1 MNAIMGKGGVSGKS
15 LAGRGGEATRSVP
28 RRMSSPVGFRSPATL
43 ATPLLPMTRIA
54 IVPIVALFACAPV
67 LPESRIS
74 SEVPRAPS
82 EAWKGP
88 LPPAPPPAAAD
99 PALLAQIPKQG
110 TPITLRQL
118 ISFALQNAPQT
129 RSTWLSARAAAAG
142 VVSRRSA
149 YYPQIDGQVQ
159 AGYSHQTIGKGLFTV
174 DQFTLTPG
182 ATLNYLL
189 FDLGGRGADVGEAE
203 ALLEAANLNHNATVQ
218 DLVLRVE
225 QAYYQYLSAKAL
237 VASGRETVREAQIAY
252 QAAEE
257 RRNAGVATVADVLQA
272 KTQLS
277 QANLVLQQS
286 EGQVATVRGALAT
299 SLGVP
304 ANLPV
309 DVGELPENLMVRP
322 ISDAVE
328 KLIEQAQAQRPD
340 LARARAQAI
349 AAGNHESSIHSRGMP
364 SLVLNAGASRN
375 YFLDDCCAH
384 GDLYSAAVILRIPI
398 FNGFRD
404 SADLL
409 QAREL
414 ARAAEADAQSVEQQ
428 IILQVWSS
436 YQAVKTAELRVGTSR
451 DLLASALASA
461 EVAQGRYK
469 AGVGSILDLLTAQTA
484 LANARAQEVQ
494 ARADWLVSVATLS
507 HDTGA
512 LALPPEGAQ

>member
-1 MNAIMGKGGVSGKS
+1 
-15 LAGRGGEATRSVP
+15 
-28 RRMSSPVGFRSPATL
+28 MSRF
-43 ATPLLPMTRIA
+43 A
-54 IVPIVALFACAPV
+54 IVSIAALCACAPI

-74 SEVPRAPS
+74 SDVPRAPS
-82 EAWKGP
+82 EVWKGP
-88 LPPAPPPAAAD
+88 LPPAPPQAPAD
-99 PALLAQIPKQG
+99 SALLAQLPRQG
-110 TPITLRQL
+110 TAITLRQL
-118 ISFALQNAPQT
+118 IGFALQNSPQT

-142 VVSRRSA
+142 VVSRRAA
-149 YYPQIDGQVQ
+149 YYPQIDAQVQ

-174 DQFTLTPG
+174 DAFTLTPG
-182 ATLNYLL
+182 ATLSYLL
-189 FDLGGRGADVGEAE
+189 LDLGGRSADVGEAE
-203 ALLEAANLNHNATVQ
+203 ALLEAANLNHNSAGQ
-218 DLVLRVE
+218 ELVLRVE

-237 VASGRETVREAQIAY
+237 VAADRDSVREAQTAY
-252 QAAEE
+252 QAAQE
-257 RRNAGVATVADVLQA
+257 RRDAGVATVADVLQA
-272 KTQLS
+272 KTLLS
-277 QANLVLQQS
+277 QANLALQTS

-309 DVGELPENLMVRP
+309 DVGELPANLP
-322 ISDAVE
+322 IQPIGDAVE

-340 LARARAQAI
+340 LARARAQAV
-349 AAGNHESSIHSRGMP
+349 AASNRQASIRSRGMP
-364 SLVLNAGASRN
+364 ALVLNAGASRN

-384 GDLYSAAVILRIPI
+384 GDLYSAAVTLRIPI

-404 SADLL
+404 SADSL
-409 QAREL
+409 QAREQ

-512 LALPPEGAQ
+512 LALSPEGAQ

>member
-1 MNAIMGKGGVSGKS
+1 
-15 LAGRGGEATRSVP
+15 
-28 RRMSSPVGFRSPATL
+28 
-43 ATPLLPMTRIA
+43 MTRLA
-54 IVPIVALFACAPV
+54 VVLTLALFACAQV

-74 SEVPRAPS
+74 SDVSRAPS
-82 EAWKGP
+82 QEWKGP
-88 LPPAPPPAAAD
+88 LPAAPPPAPAD
-99 PALLAQIPKQG
+99 PALLSQLPKPG

-118 ISFALQNAPQT
+118 VSFALQNSPQT

-149 YYPQIDGQVQ
+149 YYPQIDAQ
-159 AGYSHQTIGKGLFTV
+159 AQLGYSHTTLGKGAFTF
-174 DQFTLTPG
+174 DQFTFTPG

-189 FDLGGRGADVGEAE
+189 FDLGGRSADVGEAE
-203 ALLEAANLNHNATVQ
+203 ALLEAANLTHNVAIQ

-237 VASGRETVREAQIAY
+237 VAADRETVRNAETAY

-277 QANLVLQQS
+277 QARLVLQQS

-309 DVGELPENLMVRP
+309 DVGELPEDLALRP
-322 ISDAVE
+322 IGEAVE

-340 LARARAQAI
+340 LARARAQAL
-349 AAGNHESSIHSRGMP
+349 AAASRQSSIRSRGLP
-364 SLVLNAGASRN
+364 SLVLGAGASRN
-375 YFLDDCCAH
+375 YFLDSCCVH
-384 GDLYSAAVILRIPI
+384 GDTYSAAVTLRIPV

-409 QAREL
+409 QAREQ

-436 YQAVKTAELRVGTSR
+436 YQAVKTAELRIGTSR
-451 DLLASALASA
+451 DLLASAQASA

-469 AGVGSILDLLTAQTA
+469 AGVGSILDLLTAQAA

-512 LALPPEGAQ
+512 LALPPEGTQ

>member
-1 MNAIMGKGGVSGKS
+1 
-15 LAGRGGEATRSVP
+15 
-28 RRMSSPVGFRSPATL
+28 
-43 ATPLLPMTRIA
+43 MTRIA

-237 VASGRETVREAQIAY
+237 VASGVIRRERDGVR
-252 QAAEE
+252 
-257 RRNAGVATVADVLQA
+257 L
-272 KTQLS
+272 
-277 QANLVLQQS
+277 
-286 EGQVATVRGALAT
+286 
-299 SLGVP
+299 LGK
-304 ANLPV
+304 
-309 DVGELPENLMVRP
+309 GELKAKIDITVYSASASARA
-322 ISDAVE
+322 AVE
-328 KLIEQAQAQRPD
+328 K
-340 LARARAQAI
+340 
-349 AAGNHESSIHSRGMP
+349 AGGKLTTTAKVVETP
-364 SLVLNAGASRN
+364 
-375 YFLDDCCAH
+375 
-384 GDLYSAAVILRIPI
+384 
-398 FNGFRD
+398 
-404 SADLL
+404 
-409 QAREL
+409 
-414 ARAAEADAQSVEQQ
+414 ADA
-428 IILQVWSS
+428 
-436 YQAVKTAELRVGTSR
+436 
-451 DLLASALASA
+451 
-461 EVAQGRYK
+461 
-469 AGVGSILDLLTAQTA
+469 
-484 LANARAQEVQ
+484 
-494 ARADWLVSVATLS
+494 
-507 HDTGA
+507 
-512 LALPPEGAQ
+512 

>member
-1 MNAIMGKGGVSGKS
+1 MGKDRGSGKW
-15 LAGRGGEATRSVP
+15 LAGRGGKTARSFL
-28 RRMSSPVGFRSPATL
+28 RQTSTPVGFRSPATL
-43 ATPLLPMTRIA
+43 VTPLLPMNRLVMLLA
-54 IVPIVALFACAPV
+54 GALFACAPV
-67 LPESRIS
+67 LSESRIS
-74 SEVPRAPS
+74 SDVPHAPS
-82 EAWKGP
+82 ETWKGP
-88 LPPAPPPAAAD
+88 LPAAPPPAAAD
-99 PALLAQIPKQG
+99 AALLSQLPRQG

-118 ISFALQNAPQT
+118 ISYALQNSPQT

-142 VVSRRSA
+142 AVSKRSA
-149 YYPQIDGQVQ
+149 YYPQIDGQLQ

-189 FDLGGRGADVGEAE
+189 LDLGGRSADVGEAE
-203 ALLEAANLNHNATVQ
+203 ALLEAANLTHNVAVQ

-225 QAYYQYLSAKAL
+225 QVYYQYLSAKAL
-237 VASGRETVREAQIAY
+237 VAADRESVRAAQTAY

-277 QANLVLQQS
+277 QANLILQQS
-286 EGQVATVRGALAT
+286 GGQVATVRGALAT

-309 DVGELPENLMVRP
+309 DVGDLPENLAVQP
-322 ISDAVE
+322 IADAVE

-340 LARARAQAI
+340 LGRARAQAI
-349 AAGNHESSIHSRGMP
+349 AAANRESSIRSRGMP
-364 SLVLNAGASRN
+364 SLLLNAGASRN
-375 YFLDDCCAH
+375 YFLDICCAH
-384 GDLYSAAVILRIPI
+384 GDLYSAAITLRIPI
-398 FNGFRD
+398 FNGFKD

-409 QAREL
+409 QAREQ

-436 YQAVKTAELRVGTSR
+436 YQAVKTAELRVGTAR

-469 AGVGSILDLLTAQTA
+469 AGVGSILDLLTAQSA
-484 LANARAQEVQ
+484 LASARAQDVQ
-494 ARADWLVSVATLS
+494 ARADWLISVATLS

-512 LALPPEGAQ
+512 LAVPREGAQ